1 MMWTIIVDRVI
12 STTVA
17 TTNVSSKL
25 ETEEKDEG
33 ISATALAVGAAVGV
47 AALAAWGIVKWLG
60 SSDPQPEQ
68 KIKMMK
74 APGRDGY
81 MIPRS
86 YFEESPETYFRNL
99 RHKN

>member
-1 MMWTIIVDRVI
+1 MA
-12 STTVA
+12 SGGK
-17 TTNVSSKL
+17 NVSSKL

-33 ISATALAVGAAVGV
+33 VSATALAVGAAVGV
-47 AALAAWGIVKWLG
+47 AMAAWGIVQWFG

-81 MIPRS
+81 KIPRS
-86 YFEESPETYFRNL
+86 PFEESPKTYFRNL
-99 RHKN
+99 RDKK